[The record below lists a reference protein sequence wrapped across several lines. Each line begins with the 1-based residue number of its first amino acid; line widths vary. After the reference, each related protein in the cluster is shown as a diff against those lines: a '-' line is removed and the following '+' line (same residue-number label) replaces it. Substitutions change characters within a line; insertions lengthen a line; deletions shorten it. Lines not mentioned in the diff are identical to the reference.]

1 MLFEY
6 FRGSYLKIEFSF
18 FILRLAI
25 RAEELSAA
33 DIWACI
39 NAETYSLFMGAVK
52 MKGKEFPNS
61 RFEKYIAK
69 SLVNKSRAEIDRVF
83 KNYL

>member
-1 MLFEY
+1 
-6 FRGSYLKIEFSF
+6 
-18 FILRLAI
+18 
-25 RAEELSAA
+25 
-33 DIWACI
+33 
-39 NAETYSLFMGAVK
+39 MGAVK